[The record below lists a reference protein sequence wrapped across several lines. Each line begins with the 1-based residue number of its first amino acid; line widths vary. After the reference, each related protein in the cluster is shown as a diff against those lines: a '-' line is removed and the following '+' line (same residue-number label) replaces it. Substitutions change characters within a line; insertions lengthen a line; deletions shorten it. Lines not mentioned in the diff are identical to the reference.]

1 MPVWRCRGDPYLE
14 QKYKLIYKHRYFDRY
29 HSSVFVREWAGMCYG
44 FTNAVLRKHYTN
56 NTFSTVYHLNPGDQL
71 SAISNASNEAIRSIE
86 SEFVKQLDIDHAY
99 YFE

>member
-1 MPVWRCRGDPYLE
+1 
-14 QKYKLIYKHRYFDRY
+14 
-29 HSSVFVREWAGMCYG
+29 MCYG

-56 NTFSTVYHLNPGDQL
+56 NTFSTVYNLNPGDQL

-99 YFE
+99 YFNKYKNADEIDFLSSSSGSVLPKMAL